1 MLSGASCKEFKLFSK
16 RIMVLLSPFL
26 KDLSAWIGVYIF
38 FEKNFFSKI
47 ITYWKKDF
55 FNSALLTIHPF
66 YNILLEIS
74 CSLLAILKHLH
85 NIYFIR
91 DTLFLLIYL
100 YHQNFHPHFFAF
112 PFLHFLQLQP
122 GSQFLT
128 VA

>member
-1 MLSGASCKEFKLFSK
+1 MCSSDLSGARCKEFKLFSK

-26 KDLSAWIGVYIF
+26 KDLSAWIRGVYLFGKEF
-38 FEKNFFSKI
+38 FQQNHHLLEK
-47 ITYWKKDF
+47 DC

-91 DTLFLLIYL
+91 DTLFLLICL

-112 PFLHFLQLQP
+112 PFLHFL
-122 GSQFLT
+122 
-128 VA
+128 